1 MCTLINASFASQV
14 DWRIIAHRST
24 SPLRFT
30 LCHSCV
36 RRLSLPKFWR
46 LSSLQ
51 SKMKNGVGWGGVGG
65 VKRLAP
71 AEQWTTGRENT
82 DLPYGDNSQG
92 HSLSHIITQHFH
104 ESEKSDVTFGRYFY
118 TAFNLCQEGLKK
130 AEKAIHQ
137 SGYALIALENNSC
150 CLLIVT
156 LCPPLPRQCKTTQ
169 ENNNIYFYICG
180 VHVASMSS
188 AVTHQSWSDRHC

>member
-1 MCTLINASFASQV
+1 MCTLINAAFASQV

-24 SPLRFT
+24 APLRFT
-30 LCHSCV
+30 LCHSCI

-51 SKMKNGVGWGGVGG
+51 SRENGVGQGGVGG

-92 HSLSHIITQHFH
+92 HSLSHVITQHFH
-104 ESEKSDVTFGRYFY
+104 EREKSDVTFGRYFY
-118 TAFNLCQEGLKK
+118 TAFNLCQEGLKT

-137 SGYALIALENNSC
+137 SGSASIALENNNC

-156 LCPPLPRQCKTTQ
+156 LYHPLPRQWKINTRKQHYLLLYMSDPCC
-169 ENNNIYFYICG
+169 Y
-180 VHVASMSS
+180 HVLSC
-188 AVTHQSWSDRHC
+188 HP